1 MAELYLIRDCCTHN
15 EDLHDTR
22 KNIKYFKNTRLYKKI
37 YLIRL
42 RGAAMKVRAIY
53 PGSFDPITNGHI
65 YIAERAAAIFDE
77 VIVSVLVNERKTSA
91 FTVEERCEMARE
103 SLRHIKNIT
112 VENFNG
118 LLVDYVRQ
126 KKAGVI
132 IRGLRAMSDFEYE
145 FQMALMNRQLAPEIE
160 TFFIV
165 TDPKYSYVSSSSV
178 REIFHFG
185 GTVREVV
192 PENVFKKL
200 RERYKG

>member
-1 MAELYLIRDCCTHN
+1 MHTKA
-15 EDLHDTR
+15 
-22 KNIKYFKNTRLYKKI
+22 
-37 YLIRL
+37 
-42 RGAAMKVRAIY
+42 VY

-65 YIAERAAAIFDE
+65 YIAERAAAVFDE

-91 FTVEERCEMARE
+91 FTVSERCDMARE
-103 SLRHIKNIT
+103 SLAHVPNIT
-112 VENFNG
+112 VGSFNG

-126 KKAGVI
+126 QKAGVI

-185 GTVREVV
+185 GTVRDVV
-192 PENVFKKL
+192 PAGVYERL
-200 RERYKG
+200 RERYGKSSAG

>member
-1 MAELYLIRDCCTHN
+1 
-15 EDLHDTR
+15 
-22 KNIKYFKNTRLYKKI
+22 
-37 YLIRL
+37 
-42 RGAAMKVRAIY
+42 MKVTAVY

-65 YIAERAAAIFDE
+65 YIAERAAAVFDE

-91 FTVEERCEMARE
+91 FSVEERCEMARE
-103 SLRHIKNIT
+103 ALGHVKNVT
-112 VENFNG
+112 VDSFNG

-132 IRGLRAMSDFEYE
+132 VRGLRAMSDFEYE

-185 GTVREVV
+185 GTVRDVV
-192 PENVFKKL
+192 PQGVYERLK
-200 RERYKG
+200 ERYNKN

>member
-1 MAELYLIRDCCTHN
+1 
-15 EDLHDTR
+15 
-22 KNIKYFKNTRLYKKI
+22 
-37 YLIRL
+37 
-42 RGAAMKVRAIY
+42 MKVTAVY

-65 YIAERAAAIFDE
+65 YIAERAAAVFDE
-77 VIVSVLVNERKTSA
+77 VIVSILVNERKTSS
-91 FTVEERCEMARE
+91 FSVEERCDMARE
-103 SLRHIKNIT
+103 ALGHMGNIT
-112 VENFNG
+112 VDSFNG

-126 KKAGVI
+126 KNAGVI

-185 GTVREVV
+185 GTVRDVV
-192 PENVFKKL
+192 PQGVYERLRKK
-200 RERYKG
+200 YNG

>member
-1 MAELYLIRDCCTHN
+1 MN
-15 EDLHDTR
+15 
-22 KNIKYFKNTRLYKKI
+22 
-37 YLIRL
+37 
-42 RGAAMKVRAIY
+42 KVRAIY

-77 VIVSVLVNERKTSA
+77 VIVSVLVNSQKKSTFS
-91 FTVEERCEMARE
+91 VEERCEMARD
-103 SLRHIKNIT
+103 SLSHVKNIKID
-112 VENFNG
+112 NFNG

-126 KKAGVI
+126 KESRVI

-185 GTVREVV
+185 GTVRDVI
-192 PENVFKKL
+192 PDGVFNKL
-200 RERYKG
+200 HEKFIK

>member
-1 MAELYLIRDCCTHN
+1 
-15 EDLHDTR
+15 
-22 KNIKYFKNTRLYKKI
+22 
-37 YLIRL
+37 
-42 RGAAMKVRAIY
+42 MKAVKRAVY

-77 VIVSVLVNERKTSA
+77 VIVSVLVNERKSGV
-91 FTVEERCEMARE
+91 FTISERCEMARE
-103 SLRHIKNIT
+103 SLKHVNNIRIDS
-112 VENFNG
+112 FNG

-126 KKAGVI
+126 QEASVI

-185 GTVREVV
+185 GTINGVV
-192 PENVFKKL
+192 PQNVFAKL
-200 RERYKG
+200 KERYNNE

>member
-1 MAELYLIRDCCTHN
+1 
-15 EDLHDTR
+15 
-22 KNIKYFKNTRLYKKI
+22 
-37 YLIRL
+37 
-42 RGAAMKVRAIY
+42 MKVRAIY
-53 PGSFDPITNGHI
+53 PGSFDPITNGHV

-77 VIVSVLVNERKTSA
+77 VIVSVLINERKSA
-91 FTVEERCEMARE
+91 AFSVDERSEMARE
-103 SLRHIKNIT
+103 SLKHVSNIK
-112 VENFNG
+112 VDSFNG

-185 GTVREVV
+185 GTVKDVV
-192 PENVFKKL
+192 PHVVFEKL
-200 RERYKG
+200 TSQIMPGGN

>member
-1 MAELYLIRDCCTHN
+1 
-15 EDLHDTR
+15 
-22 KNIKYFKNTRLYKKI
+22 
-37 YLIRL
+37 
-42 RGAAMKVRAIY
+42 MKVRAVY

-91 FTVEERCEMARE
+91 FTVEERCDMARQTL
-103 SLRHIKNIT
+103 SHVKNIT
-112 VENFNG
+112 IDSFNG

-126 KKAGVI
+126 TGARAV

-145 FQMALMNRQLAPEIE
+145 MQMAMMNRQLAPEIE

-178 REIFHFG
+178 REVFHFG
-185 GTVREVV
+185 GTVKDVV
-192 PENVFKKL
+192 PDIVFRKL
-200 RERYKG
+200 QELYR

>member
-1 MAELYLIRDCCTHN
+1 
-15 EDLHDTR
+15 
-22 KNIKYFKNTRLYKKI
+22 
-37 YLIRL
+37 
-42 RGAAMKVRAIY
+42 MKVTAIY

-91 FTVEERCEMARE
+91 FSVQERCEMACE
-103 SLRHIKNIT
+103 SLNHVKNIQ
-112 VENFNG
+112 VDSFNG
-118 LLVDYVRQ
+118 LLIDYVRQ
-126 KKAGVI
+126 KQASVI

-145 FQMALMNRQLAPEIE
+145 FQMALMNRKLAPEIE

-185 GTVREVV
+185 GTVKDVV
-192 PENVFKKL
+192 PKNVFEKL
-200 RERYKG
+200 RERYREK

>member
-1 MAELYLIRDCCTHN
+1 MHTKA
-15 EDLHDTR
+15 
-22 KNIKYFKNTRLYKKI
+22 
-37 YLIRL
+37 
-42 RGAAMKVRAIY
+42 VY

-65 YIAERAAAIFDE
+65 YIAERAAAVFDE

-91 FTVEERCEMARE
+91 FTVSERCDMARE
-103 SLRHIKNIT
+103 SLAHVPNIT
-112 VENFNG
+112 VGSFNG

-126 KKAGVI
+126 QKAGVI

-185 GTVREVV
+185 GTVRDVV
-192 PENVFKKL
+192 PAGVYERL
-200 RERYKG
+200 RERYGL